1 MRWNDRPGRA
11 GVRRSQLRSLA
22 LVALVGCSFATTG
35 APARPEARV
44 APDCTTSSVLPV
56 LDASATILA
65 GVIGVP
71 LLLTKGGCDGDGD
84 CHDGGPSVARSV
96 GGVFLATGLI
106 YALAAYVG
114 FSNVSSCK
122 AAIARHQR
130 AASSVAP

>member
-1 MRWNDRPGRA
+1 M
-11 GVRRSQLRSLA
+11 RSLA

-35 APARPEARV
+35 APRRADPRV
-44 APDCTTSSVLPV
+44 APDCTTSSGLPV
-56 LDASATILA
+56 LDASGAILA
-65 GVIGVP
+65 GAIGVP
-71 LLLTKGGCDGDGD
+71 LLFEGGGCDGDGD
-84 CHDGGPSVARSV
+84 CHDDNPARSFGALFVAV
-96 GGVFLATGLI
+96 GAL